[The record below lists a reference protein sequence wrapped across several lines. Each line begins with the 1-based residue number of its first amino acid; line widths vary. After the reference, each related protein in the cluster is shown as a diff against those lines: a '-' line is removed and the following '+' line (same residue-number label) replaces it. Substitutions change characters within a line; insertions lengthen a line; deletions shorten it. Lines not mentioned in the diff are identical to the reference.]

1 MEHEGKEESRALLCP
16 CLSGPAVV
24 LWKTV
29 ASQEVRGHSKSASLG
44 RGRWEGAG
52 GLNLNSATMW
62 RRESQDGGGLQTS
75 LPRHGEERGQST
87 ACAPEASPTAGSGQM
102 TNKLLG
108 FSTA

>member
-1 MEHEGKEESRALLCP
+1 MPLWPSGCALEDSGFAGGERAQQER
-16 CLSGPAVV
+16 LSGG
-24 LWKTV
+24 L
-29 ASQEVRGHSKSASLG
+29 R
-44 RGRWEGAG
+44 RWEGAG

-62 RRESQDGGGLQTS
+62 RRESQDGGGLQTP

-108 FSTA
+108 FWTA